1 MTGTGTHAKA
11 KSVPA
16 RTGRAVAL
24 LGWAITYLDE
34 PSDTGDAFMLYEQR
48 TASGGVIPP
57 HRENNH
63 EAFHILE
70 GTFEIDI
77 EGETNRYR
85 GRQLPR
91 DPARPAALD
100 PRCGARMGQDPD
112 RRIARE
118 PAPAVLRHARRAPRP
133 SGGPA
138 AGHRAARL
146 RTDRRR
152 RRSKRHSLP
161 AARRTRRVTDHT
173 SRQAVTLI
181 LEGSTARRPPDPT
194 ALAG

>member
-70 GTFEIDI
+70 GTFEIEI
-77 EGETNRYR
+77 EGETNRY
-85 GRQLPR
+85 GVGDFLAIQP
-91 DPARPAALD
+91 
-100 PRCGARMGQDPD
+100 G
-112 RRIARE
+112 
-118 PAPAVLRHARRAPRP
+118 VLHSIRNVGPGW
-133 SGGPA
+133 GG
-138 AGHRAARL
+138 
-146 RTDRRR
+146 
-152 RRSKRHSLP
+152 S
-161 AARRTRRVTDHT
+161 
-173 SRQAVTLI
+173 
-181 LEGSTARRPPDPT
+181 
-194 ALAG
+194 